1 MLKKYNV
8 EGLAFYLTFFIVGSP
23 EVWHGNVDA
32 MMDISIKFV
41 KEEACTSDGYGN
53 EAKIA
58 DLKTDR
64 EQIIAQSIVSSFY
77 QKRINPDYT
86 DHMIPSIGISKDK
99 IVVYFYDCIN
109 DVLLESSEMPFLTAQ
124 GALVKSTIVALW
136 LVLNFKYFC
145 SGITKGMKESG
156 FKSGFVQIVQ
166 EKLKY
171 YDEVT
176 SPCEPRD
183 TMEEEPW
190 TWGPPPEHDEPAE
203 KLEDVNN
210 LGPWE
215 IHN

>member
-1 MLKKYNV
+1 
-8 EGLAFYLTFFIVGSP
+8 
-23 EVWHGNVDA
+23 
-32 MMDISIKFV
+32 MMDTSIKFV
-41 KEEACTSDGYGN
+41 KEKACASDGYGN
-53 EAKIA
+53 EAEIV
-58 DLKTDR
+58 DLKTER

-77 QKRINPDYT
+77 HTMIYPDYSN
-86 DHMIPSIGISKDK
+86 HLIPSIGISKDK

-109 DVLLESSEMPFLTAQ
+109 DVLLESSEMPFLTEQ
-124 GALVKSTIVALW
+124 GALVKTTIVALW

-145 SGITKGMKESG
+145 CGITKGMEESD

-176 SPCEPRD
+176 SPCESRD
-183 TMEEEPW
+183 AMEEEPW
-190 TWGPPPEHDEPAE
+190 TWGPPPEQDEPAE

-215 IHN
+215 IHI

>member
-1 MLKKYNV
+1 
-8 EGLAFYLTFFIVGSP
+8 
-23 EVWHGNVDA
+23 
-32 MMDISIKFV
+32 
-41 KEEACTSDGYGN
+41 
-53 EAKIA
+53 
-58 DLKTDR
+58 
-64 EQIIAQSIVSSFY
+64 
-77 QKRINPDYT
+77 
-86 DHMIPSIGISKDK
+86 MIPSIGISKDK
-99 IVVYFYDCIN
+99 LVVYFYDCIN

-145 SGITKGMKESG
+145 CGITKGMKESG

-171 YDEVT
+171 YNEVT

-190 TWGPPPEHDEPAE
+190 TWGPPPEQDEPAQ

>member
-1 MLKKYNV
+1 M
-8 EGLAFYLTFFIVGSP
+8 EGLAFHLTFFIVASP
-23 EVWHGNVDA
+23 EVCHGNVDA
-32 MMDISIKFV
+32 MMDTSIKFV
-41 KEEACTSDGYGN
+41 KEKACASVGYGN
-53 EAKIA
+53 EAEIV

-77 QKRINPDYT
+77 QKRVNPDYT
-86 DHMIPSIGISKDK
+86 NHMIPSIGISKDK

-109 DVLLESSEMPFLTAQ
+109 DVLLESSEMPYLTAQGTQ
-124 GALVKSTIVALW
+124 GALVKTTIVALW
-136 LVLNFKYFC
+136 LVLNFKYVC

-183 TMEEEPW
+183 AMEEEPW
-190 TWGPPPEHDEPAE
+190 TWGPPPEQDEPAE

-210 LGPWE
+210 LGP
-215 IHN
+215 

>member
-1 MLKKYNV
+1 
-8 EGLAFYLTFFIVGSP
+8 
-23 EVWHGNVDA
+23 
-32 MMDISIKFV
+32 
-41 KEEACTSDGYGN
+41 
-53 EAKIA
+53 
-58 DLKTDR
+58 
-64 EQIIAQSIVSSFY
+64 
-77 QKRINPDYT
+77 
-86 DHMIPSIGISKDK
+86 MIPSIGISKDK

-215 IHN
+215 IHNYLINFILYHILKQHLFSISA

>member
-1 MLKKYNV
+1 
-8 EGLAFYLTFFIVGSP
+8 
-23 EVWHGNVDA
+23 

-41 KEEACTSDGYGN
+41 KEKACASDGDGK
-53 EAKIA
+53 EAETV

-86 DHMIPSIGISKDK
+86 NHMIPSIGILKDK

-109 DVLLESSEMPFLTAQ
+109 DVLLESSEMPYLTAQ
-124 GALVKSTIVALW
+124 GDLVKTTIVALW

-145 SGITKGMKESG
+145 SGITKGMTESG
-156 FKSGFVQIVQ
+156 SKSGFVQIVQ

-183 TMEEEPW
+183 AMEEEPW
-190 TWGPPPEHDEPAE
+190 TWGPPPEQDEPAE

-210 LGPWE
+210 LGPLK
-215 IHN
+215 IHNYSS